1 MDEPFNGHVRDAT
14 SQGHN
19 DTWVNDDVSTSNT
32 REVNEVKGQTG
43 QSRQA
48 NDKSSKPSA
57 NKKSENSGAK
67 TQPNAARDNISHVIE
82 TLADAS
88 VVGQTMMTQTPPTS
102 VRQSVCSNYY
112 CVCGSTGTLPVK
124 WGGQREHSGE
134 RREANQTALRY
145 WRRRY
150 DSSICCSKMS
160 KNEHVQ

>member
-88 VVGQTMMTQTPPTS
+88 VVSRTTMTQILPMVEGMMVNPLKVEVNARPRPTLVVKPPQIRPVS
-102 VRQSVCSNYY
+102 LVEVH
-112 CVCGSTGTLPVK
+112 TLLNPN
-124 WGGQREHSGE
+124 GLTE
-134 RREANQTALRY
+134 
-145 WRRRY
+145 
-150 DSSICCSKMS
+150 
-160 KNEHVQ
+160 KNAMRVL